1 MKETDIK
8 YLAGL
13 LDSDGS
19 FGFDFQKDFVYMV
32 INLDLSLSID
42 KDGKYSKWLSE
53 TLEVP
58 RHAWQRE
65 TGSPG
70 YKVKIQKSSVINTLI
85 PRLLKY
91 LVIKGQ
97 HCQRI
102 FEMTRKLKGVK
113 LTPKRI
119 EELKEFSIWSRK
131 QVGPVKSREWLSR
144 AYVAGYLDGDGCYQN
159 KESSGT
165 YRITATAHKDDD
177 IVIKLLLKQYGGYLS
192 YQDDVI
198 RWHRALGKSNRSFAI
213 PFLRDM
219 VNHSRLKK
227 HKIESLL
234 SRHSQRLS
242 EETPTG
248 EAIV

>member
-19 FGFDFQKDFVYMV
+19 FGFSFSKDFVYMV

-53 TLEVP
+53 ILEVP
-58 RHAWQRE
+58 RHRWQRE
-65 TGSPG
+65 IGSPG
-70 YKVKIQKSSVINTLI
+70 YKVQIQKSSVINTLV

-97 HCQRI
+97 HCERI
-102 FEMTRKLKGVK
+102 FEMSKRLKGEK
-113 LTPKRI
+113 LTPIRI
-119 EELKEFSIWSRK
+119 EELKEFSVWSRK
-131 QVGPVKSREWLSR
+131 QVGPVKNREWLSR
-144 AYVAGYLDGDGCYQN
+144 AYVAGYLDGDGCYEN
-159 KESSGT
+159 KQSSGQ
-165 YRITATAHKDDD
+165 YRITATAHVDDD
-177 IVIKLLLKQYGGYLS
+177 IVIKLLLKQYGGYLT
-192 YQDDVI
+192 YQDNVV
-198 RWHRALGKSNRSFAI
+198 RWNRALGRSNKSFAI

-227 HKIESLL
+227 HKIEMLL
-234 SRHSQRLS
+234 SRHSQRLN
-242 EETPTG
+242 EETSVE